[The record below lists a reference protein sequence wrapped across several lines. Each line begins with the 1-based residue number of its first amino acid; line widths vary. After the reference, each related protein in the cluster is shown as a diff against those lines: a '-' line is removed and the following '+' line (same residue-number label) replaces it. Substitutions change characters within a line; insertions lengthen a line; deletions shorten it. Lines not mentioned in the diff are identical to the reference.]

1 MLRYQGYKLLC
12 IGRDVVRF
20 YVATGAKVE
29 FVHLVATLRASINSI
44 VSVTTMLHGSA
55 SSLHRLPS
63 TDKLNVATS
72 DTLATPR
79 VSEYESVEVLA
90 ADFVLPNVDY
100 ISNVLT
106 INEWLRTPAVRGL
119 QNFGC

>member
-29 FVHLVATLRASINSI
+29 FVHLVATLRA
-44 VSVTTMLHGSA
+44 
-55 SSLHRLPS
+55 LHRLPS

-90 ADFVLPNVDY
+90 ADFVASGTRVVNLDKIIDLFPSWCHSPSDESQVRFKF
-100 ISNVLT
+100 IAHPLT
-106 INEWLRTPAVRGL
+106 CLGRGR
-119 QNFGC
+119 G